1 MSPAQSAGE
10 AQVTVAILT
19 YRRPQELARSLPL
32 VFRQVDAVNAD
43 PTVLARVDVLIVDN
57 DPAAGAADV
66 VAAKRTE
73 QAEQDPTTVVR
84 YAVEPRPGI
93 AAARNRALDESEGS
107 RLLVFIDDDEY
118 PTPGWLAA
126 LLETWRGSGAA
137 AVMGRVVSEFDVQP
151 DAWVEAGDFFRRRSM
166 PSGTEIE
173 IAAAGNLLLD
183 LDRVRASGVRFDER
197 LGLAGG
203 EDTLFSRSLGRAG
216 ERIIWCEESVAVDR
230 VPAERLERTWL
241 ARRSFHK
248 GNAEVLIRLL
258 DASGPAARTLI
269 RARAALGG
277 TARMV
282 VGGGRILLGR
292 ATGSL
297 RHQAYGTK
305 LAERGRG
312 MVANSV
318 GRVRPQYDR
327 AADRRNPRPS

>member
-1 MSPAQSAGE
+1 MSAVRSDGAVHG
-10 AQVTVAILT
+10 TVGILT
-19 YRRPQELARSLPL
+19 YRRPEELARSLPL
-32 VFRQVDAVNAD
+32 VFRQVRAVNTD
-43 PTVLARVDVLIVDN
+43 PTMLAHVDVLIVDN

-66 VAAKRTE
+66 VAAMRA
-73 QAEQDPTTVVR
+73 AEAAQDPPTVVR
-84 YAVEPRPGI
+84 YVVEPKPGI

-107 RLLVFIDDDEY
+107 RLLLFIDDDEV

-151 DAWVEAGDFFRRRSM
+151 DEWVEAGDFFRRRSM

-183 LDRVRASGVRFDER
+183 LDRVRARGVRFDER

-203 EDTLFSRSLGRAG
+203 EDTLFSRSLRRAG

-230 VPAERLERTWL
+230 VPAERLERSWL

-248 GNAEVLIRLL
+248 GNAEVSIRLL
-258 DASGPAARTLI
+258 DATGPW
-269 RARAALGG
+269 ARALVRTRAAVGG
-277 TARMV
+277 TARIV

-292 ATGSL
+292 VTGSL
-297 RHQAYGTK
+297 RHQAHGTK

-312 MVANSV
+312 MAASSV
-318 GRVRPQYDR
+318 GRVRAQYHR
-327 AADRRNPRPS
+327 GAEPTEPAS